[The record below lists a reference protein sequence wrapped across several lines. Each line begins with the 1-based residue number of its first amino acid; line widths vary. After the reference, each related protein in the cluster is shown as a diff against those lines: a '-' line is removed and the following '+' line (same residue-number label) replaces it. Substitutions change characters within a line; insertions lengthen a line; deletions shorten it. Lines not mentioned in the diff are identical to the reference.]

1 MKTNKYGAI
10 ISASNDEAEII
21 SIPQSDSS
29 YINNIKKQ
37 EAINTM
43 KLMEQQDKNKLYP
56 LKMLKIKKYTYSPN

>member
-21 SIPQSDSS
+21 SIPQSDDS

-43 KLMEQQDKNKLYP
+43 KLMEQQDKNKPYP